1 MKAKFLSVLLALTMM
16 LSLLPTAVLALDV
29 QSNEK
34 TQAVRTVSLPE
45 GNTGDFTIDSDNAV
59 LDGTDV
65 TYMNGTITVTG
76 NNVTIQ
82 NLTFG
87 DKAKLVV
94 NTKGKFTLNKC
105 TFAPETASDNNG
117 FVRNPV
123 KLNVGEAVVTNN
135 TFAGVENGYYNAIE
149 FGIGANENSLSAA
162 TISDNKFNSAIKNNY
177 FSFYNMTDNAVINI
191 RDNQL
196 LNSSKAS
203 DGVRI
208 SNPNNA
214 SATFN
219 IINNTFTYS
228 DSGSNYDALIL
239 FQDYSNGQNF
249 NFITLNIEKL
259 SAPQDITT
267 LYYVYQDGTGVITTN
282 QPKITGDSSIEKFFV
297 AKVGTAMYSSL
308 SDAVAA
314 AADGGTIDLVQD
326 VSERLWIRN
335 NENVTLNLNGYT
347 LSSEYQTANV
357 GHGSLT
363 VNGPGTIK
371 ETSPNLGALLIKGS
385 TNASNTDYS
394 VATINNVTLEGWA
407 PVFVDQNNKKA
418 YGVKVNLNGATLNGK
433 PDSSGDLGAGIYVN
447 GSITDSENA
456 PIINLDSTTVTSAGE
471 GMYLAGYATTT
482 VNGGSVVGSQT
493 GIEIR
498 AGVLNINGVT
508 VTGNGTPTTITPN
521 GNGSTAE
528 GAGIAIMQHTTKLP
542 ITVNVSDG
550 TISGYTGLLES
561 NPQSNTAADIEKVT
575 VNVTGGKFAAING
588 GVNSVS
594 SEDNRVS
601 ITGGYFT
608 SDPTTYVPS
617 ETHYVDGSD
626 NGDYP
631 YVVKAGEKPTTAP
644 IIVKDDTT
652 VTVPENSGLSADD
665 ITNITANT
673 EVEGVAEAVAPNKA
687 ALVSASNVDTTDATK
702 VEVSVEVKVA
712 VTDADLNA
720 ENPTMTFTATP
731 KATVTVIK
739 SDGTTETKE
748 NVPVSN
754 DLLKGEITVTLP
766 LPEGFTPKQITHK
779 SDGYRTEYYLDHYER
794 GAKHFTIDEN
804 NCAVFDITHFSTF
817 VLSGTQ
823 TYVAPSRPSSSTGS
837 TITVGKTENGTITV
851 SPATA
856 SKGTNVTITAKP
868 ADGYELGSLTA
879 TDANGSTLALTDLG
893 NGKYS
898 FTMPDGKVE
907 VNGTFVK
914 KSAQTFVDVP
924 ENAYYAPAV
933 NWAVEKG
940 VTEGTSATTF
950 SPDAACTRAQ
960 IVTFLYRAAGSP
972 AVKST
977 VNPFT
982 DVTASD
988 YYYNAVLWAVENGIT
1003 TGTSETTF
1011 SPNESCTR
1019 AQCVTFLYRA
1029 VGSAATAKAS
1039 FTDVSADAYYA
1050 PAVDWAV
1057 EKGVTTG
1064 TSATTFSP
1072 DAACT
1077 RAQIVTFLYRAAQVK

>member
-1 MKAKFLSVLLALTMM
+1 MKAKFLSVLLALTMV
-16 LSLLPTAVLALDV
+16 LSLLPTAVLA
-29 QSNEK
+29 
-34 TQAVRTVSLPE
+34 
-45 GNTGDFTIDSDNAV
+45 
-59 LDGTDV
+59 
-65 TYMNGTITVTG
+65 
-76 NNVTIQ
+76 
-82 NLTFG
+82 
-87 DKAKLVV
+87 
-94 NTKGKFTLNKC
+94 
-105 TFAPETASDNNG
+105 
-117 FVRNPV
+117 
-123 KLNVGEAVVTNN
+123 
-135 TFAGVENGYYNAIE
+135 
-149 FGIGANENSLSAA
+149 
-162 TISDNKFNSAIKNNY
+162 
-177 FSFYNMTDNAVINI
+177 
-191 RDNQL
+191 
-196 LNSSKAS
+196 
-203 DGVRI
+203 
-208 SNPNNA
+208 
-214 SATFN
+214 
-219 IINNTFTYS
+219 
-228 DSGSNYDALIL
+228 
-239 FQDYSNGQNF
+239 
-249 NFITLNIEKL
+249 
-259 SAPQDITT
+259 
-267 LYYVYQDGTGVITTN
+267 
-282 QPKITGDSSIEKFFV
+282 
-297 AKVGTAMYSSL
+297 
-308 SDAVAA
+308 
-314 AADGGTIDLVQD
+314 
-326 VSERLWIRN
+326 
-335 NENVTLNLNGYT
+335 
-347 LSSEYQTANV
+347 
-357 GHGSLT
+357 
-363 VNGPGTIK
+363 
-371 ETSPNLGALLIKGS
+371 
-385 TNASNTDYS
+385 
-394 VATINNVTLEGWA
+394 
-407 PVFVDQNNKKA
+407 
-418 YGVKVNLNGATLNGK
+418 
-433 PDSSGDLGAGIYVN
+433 
-447 GSITDSENA
+447 
-456 PIINLDSTTVTSAGE
+456 SAGE
-471 GMYLAGYATTT
+471 GCTDENCTHVAAIGDMHYDSLQDAIDAAQNGATVKLLNNIDLGLTVSVGKKIILDMNGKKISNTTDLWDKPDANANNWSLISVRKNGDLTIIGDGTLDAKENDCYAIDLQDETSKCTIENGT
-482 VNGGSVVGSQT
+482 FIGNVHAVYVERGELIVNGGSYSIQQKYPDSNLAD
-493 GIEIR
+493 EF
-498 AGVLNINGVT
+498 VLNCYDPSRRE
-508 VTGNGTPTTITPN
+508 GTATITVS
-521 GNGSTAE
+521 GGSFVSFNPADCKAE
-528 GAGIAIMQHTTKLP
+528 GAGTNFCAKGYTSIKDESANTYTVVSGKNSAVANAGANYNSLANAITSVKKDAKGTVTLLTDTTEDVVIPAGKDITLDLNGKTLTNADDHTIINNGTLT
-542 ITVNVSDG
+542 ITGDG
-550 TISGYTGLLES
+550 TVDNTSNGKAALYNNAGAKATLNSGTFDRSYEAGAAYNDNGGNSFYTLKNFGTMII
-561 NPQSNTAADIEKVT
+561 NAGVT
-575 VNVTGGKFAAING
+575 VQQDGTNHGGTLGRYSSLIANGWQDANKANAGKNGEPKVPEDGAILTING
-588 GVNSVS
+588 GSFIGGLNTIKNDDCATLTINDGTFTNYTQAAFMNHHIATVNNGKFIADSLYAIYNCGCDATNDIGKLTIKDGTFTGELYVCGDYS
-594 SEDNRVS
+594 TVTIEGGYFNGNVQKVDAGSLS

-608 SDPTTYVPS
+608 VDPSAYVDDNHYVVESDETGYTYMVTNEKPDEVPVIVTDEVAVSIDKSIKGTDANAIEAVIGRAAVENVSDALTDDAQDKLIADAGVKASELDESNTVTIVVNVAVKAVASDLSNTNNATLTFEADPTATVYV
-617 ETHYVDGSD
+617 
-626 NGDYP
+626 N
-631 YVVKAGEKPTTAP
+631 GEK
-644 IIVKDDTT
+644 K
-652 VTVPENSGLSADD
+652 G
-665 ITNITANT
+665 
-673 EVEGVAEAVAPNKA
+673 EAQ
-687 ALVSASNVDTTDATK
+687 
-702 VEVSVEVKVA
+702 
-712 VTDADLNA
+712 
-720 ENPTMTFTATP
+720 
-731 KATVTVIK
+731 
-739 SDGTTETKE
+739 G
-748 NVPVSN
+748 VSN
-754 DLLKGEITVTLP
+754 DMLNGSITVTLP
-766 LPEGFTPKQITHK
+766 LPEGFTPKQIAHK

-1072 DAACT
+1072 DDACT

>member
-1 MKAKFLSVLLALTMM
+1 MKAKFLSVLLALTMV
-16 LSLLPTAVLALDV
+16 LSLLPTAVLA
-29 QSNEK
+29 
-34 TQAVRTVSLPE
+34 
-45 GNTGDFTIDSDNAV
+45 
-59 LDGTDV
+59 
-65 TYMNGTITVTG
+65 
-76 NNVTIQ
+76 
-82 NLTFG
+82 
-87 DKAKLVV
+87 
-94 NTKGKFTLNKC
+94 
-105 TFAPETASDNNG
+105 
-117 FVRNPV
+117 
-123 KLNVGEAVVTNN
+123 
-135 TFAGVENGYYNAIE
+135 
-149 FGIGANENSLSAA
+149 
-162 TISDNKFNSAIKNNY
+162 
-177 FSFYNMTDNAVINI
+177 
-191 RDNQL
+191 
-196 LNSSKAS
+196 
-203 DGVRI
+203 
-208 SNPNNA
+208 
-214 SATFN
+214 
-219 IINNTFTYS
+219 
-228 DSGSNYDALIL
+228 
-239 FQDYSNGQNF
+239 
-249 NFITLNIEKL
+249 
-259 SAPQDITT
+259 
-267 LYYVYQDGTGVITTN
+267 
-282 QPKITGDSSIEKFFV
+282 
-297 AKVGTAMYSSL
+297 
-308 SDAVAA
+308 
-314 AADGGTIDLVQD
+314 
-326 VSERLWIRN
+326 
-335 NENVTLNLNGYT
+335 
-347 LSSEYQTANV
+347 
-357 GHGSLT
+357 
-363 VNGPGTIK
+363 
-371 ETSPNLGALLIKGS
+371 
-385 TNASNTDYS
+385 
-394 VATINNVTLEGWA
+394 
-407 PVFVDQNNKKA
+407 
-418 YGVKVNLNGATLNGK
+418 
-433 PDSSGDLGAGIYVN
+433 
-447 GSITDSENA
+447 
-456 PIINLDSTTVTSAGE
+456 SAGE
-471 GMYLAGYATTT
+471 GCTDENCTHVAAIGDMHYDSLQDAIDAAQNGATVKLLNNIDLGLTVSVGKKIILDMNGKKISNTTDLWDKPDANANNWSLISVRKNGDLTIIGDGTLDAKKNDCYAIDLQDETSKCTIENGT
-482 VNGGSVVGSQT
+482 FIGNVHAVYVERGELIVNGGSYSIQQKYPDSNLAD
-493 GIEIR
+493 EF
-498 AGVLNINGVT
+498 VLNCYDPSRRE
-508 VTGNGTPTTITPN
+508 GTATITVS
-521 GNGSTAE
+521 GGSFVSFNPADCKAE
-528 GAGIAIMQHTTKLP
+528 GAGTNFCAKGYTSIKDESANTYTVVSGKNSAVANAGANYNSLANAITSVKKDAKGTVTLLTDTTEDVVIPAGKDITLDLNGKTLTNADDHTIINNGTLT
-542 ITVNVSDG
+542 ITGDG
-550 TISGYTGLLES
+550 TVDNTSNGKAALYNNAGAKATLNSGTFDRSYEAGAAYNDNGGNSFYTLKNFGTMII
-561 NPQSNTAADIEKVT
+561 NAGVT
-575 VNVTGGKFAAING
+575 VQQDGTNHGGTLGRYSSLIANGWQDANKANAGKNGEPKVPEDGAILTING
-588 GVNSVS
+588 GSFIGGLNTIKNDDCATLTINDGTFTNYTQAAFMNHHIATVNNGKFIADSLYAIYNCGCDATNDIGKLTIKDGTFTGELYVCGDYS
-594 SEDNRVS
+594 TVTIEGGYFNGNVQKADAGSLS

-608 SDPTTYVPS
+608 VDPSAYVDDNHYVVESDETGYTYMVTNEKPDEVPVIVTDEVAVSIDKSIKGTDANAIEAVIGRAAVENVSDALTDDAQDKLIADAGVKASELDESDTVTIVVNVAVKAVASDLSNTNNATLTFEADPTATVYV
-617 ETHYVDGSD
+617 
-626 NGDYP
+626 N
-631 YVVKAGEKPTTAP
+631 GEK
-644 IIVKDDTT
+644 K
-652 VTVPENSGLSADD
+652 G
-665 ITNITANT
+665 
-673 EVEGVAEAVAPNKA
+673 EAQ
-687 ALVSASNVDTTDATK
+687 D
-702 VEVSVEVKVA
+702 
-712 VTDADLNA
+712 
-720 ENPTMTFTATP
+720 
-731 KATVTVIK
+731 
-739 SDGTTETKE
+739 
-748 NVPVSN
+748 VSN
-754 DLLKGEITVTLP
+754 DMLNGSITVKLP
-766 LPEGFTPKQITHK
+766 LPEGFTPKQIAHK

-794 GAKHFTIDEN
+794 GAKQFDIKVVDGV

>member
-1 MKAKFLSVLLALTMM
+1 MKAKFLSVLLALTMV
-16 LSLLPTAVLALDV
+16 LSLLPTAVLA
-29 QSNEK
+29 
-34 TQAVRTVSLPE
+34 
-45 GNTGDFTIDSDNAV
+45 
-59 LDGTDV
+59 
-65 TYMNGTITVTG
+65 
-76 NNVTIQ
+76 
-82 NLTFG
+82 
-87 DKAKLVV
+87 
-94 NTKGKFTLNKC
+94 
-105 TFAPETASDNNG
+105 
-117 FVRNPV
+117 
-123 KLNVGEAVVTNN
+123 
-135 TFAGVENGYYNAIE
+135 
-149 FGIGANENSLSAA
+149 
-162 TISDNKFNSAIKNNY
+162 
-177 FSFYNMTDNAVINI
+177 
-191 RDNQL
+191 
-196 LNSSKAS
+196 
-203 DGVRI
+203 
-208 SNPNNA
+208 
-214 SATFN
+214 
-219 IINNTFTYS
+219 
-228 DSGSNYDALIL
+228 
-239 FQDYSNGQNF
+239 
-249 NFITLNIEKL
+249 
-259 SAPQDITT
+259 
-267 LYYVYQDGTGVITTN
+267 
-282 QPKITGDSSIEKFFV
+282 
-297 AKVGTAMYSSL
+297 
-308 SDAVAA
+308 
-314 AADGGTIDLVQD
+314 
-326 VSERLWIRN
+326 
-335 NENVTLNLNGYT
+335 
-347 LSSEYQTANV
+347 
-357 GHGSLT
+357 
-363 VNGPGTIK
+363 
-371 ETSPNLGALLIKGS
+371 
-385 TNASNTDYS
+385 
-394 VATINNVTLEGWA
+394 
-407 PVFVDQNNKKA
+407 
-418 YGVKVNLNGATLNGK
+418 
-433 PDSSGDLGAGIYVN
+433 
-447 GSITDSENA
+447 
-456 PIINLDSTTVTSAGE
+456 SAGE
-471 GMYLAGYATTT
+471 GCTDENCTHVAAIGDMHYDSLQDAIDAAQNGATVKLLNNIDLGLTVSVGKKIILDMNGKKISNTTDLWDKPDAKANNWSLISVRKNGDLTIIGDGTLDAKENDCYAIDLQDETSKCTIENGT
-482 VNGGSVVGSQT
+482 FIGNVHAVYVERGELIVNGGSYSIQQKYPDSNLAD
-493 GIEIR
+493 EF
-498 AGVLNINGVT
+498 VLNCYDPSRRE
-508 VTGNGTPTTITPN
+508 GTATITVS
-521 GNGSTAE
+521 GGSFVSFNPADCKAE
-528 GAGIAIMQHTTKLP
+528 GAGTNFCAKGYTSIKDESANTYTVVSGKNSAVANAGANYNSLANAITSVKKDAKGTVTLLTDTTEDVVIPAGKDITLDLNGKTLTNADDHTIINNGTLT
-542 ITVNVSDG
+542 ITGDG
-550 TISGYTGLLES
+550 TVDNTSNGKAALYNNAGAKATLNSGTFDRSYEAGAAYNDNGGNSFYTLKNFGTMII
-561 NPQSNTAADIEKVT
+561 NAGVT
-575 VNVTGGKFAAING
+575 VQQDGTNHGGTLGRYSSLIANGWQDANKANAGKNGEPKVPEDGAILTING
-588 GVNSVS
+588 GSFIGGLNTIKNDDCATLTINDGTFTNYTQAAFMNHHIATVNNGKFIADSLYAIYNCGCDATNDIGKLTIKDGTFTGELYVCGDYS
-594 SEDNRVS
+594 TVTIEGGYFNGNVQKVDAGSLS

-608 SDPTTYVPS
+608 VDPSAYVDDNHYVVESDETGYTYMVTNEKPDEVPVIVTDEVAVSIDESIKGTDANAIEAVIGRAAVENVSDALTDDAQDKLIADAGVKASELDESDTVTIVVNVAVKAVASDLSNTNNATLTFEADPTATVYV
-617 ETHYVDGSD
+617 
-626 NGDYP
+626 N
-631 YVVKAGEKPTTAP
+631 GEK
-644 IIVKDDTT
+644 K
-652 VTVPENSGLSADD
+652 G
-665 ITNITANT
+665 
-673 EVEGVAEAVAPNKA
+673 EAQ
-687 ALVSASNVDTTDATK
+687 D
-702 VEVSVEVKVA
+702 
-712 VTDADLNA
+712 
-720 ENPTMTFTATP
+720 
-731 KATVTVIK
+731 
-739 SDGTTETKE
+739 
-748 NVPVSN
+748 VSN
-754 DLLKGEITVTLP
+754 DMLNGSITVKLP
-766 LPEGFTPKQITHK
+766 LPEGFTPKQIAHK

>member
-1 MKAKFLSVLLALTMM
+1 MKAKFLSVLLALTMV
-16 LSLLPTAVLALDV
+16 LSLLPTAVLA
-29 QSNEK
+29 
-34 TQAVRTVSLPE
+34 
-45 GNTGDFTIDSDNAV
+45 
-59 LDGTDV
+59 
-65 TYMNGTITVTG
+65 
-76 NNVTIQ
+76 
-82 NLTFG
+82 
-87 DKAKLVV
+87 
-94 NTKGKFTLNKC
+94 
-105 TFAPETASDNNG
+105 
-117 FVRNPV
+117 
-123 KLNVGEAVVTNN
+123 
-135 TFAGVENGYYNAIE
+135 
-149 FGIGANENSLSAA
+149 
-162 TISDNKFNSAIKNNY
+162 
-177 FSFYNMTDNAVINI
+177 
-191 RDNQL
+191 
-196 LNSSKAS
+196 
-203 DGVRI
+203 
-208 SNPNNA
+208 
-214 SATFN
+214 
-219 IINNTFTYS
+219 
-228 DSGSNYDALIL
+228 
-239 FQDYSNGQNF
+239 
-249 NFITLNIEKL
+249 
-259 SAPQDITT
+259 
-267 LYYVYQDGTGVITTN
+267 
-282 QPKITGDSSIEKFFV
+282 
-297 AKVGTAMYSSL
+297 
-308 SDAVAA
+308 
-314 AADGGTIDLVQD
+314 
-326 VSERLWIRN
+326 
-335 NENVTLNLNGYT
+335 
-347 LSSEYQTANV
+347 
-357 GHGSLT
+357 
-363 VNGPGTIK
+363 
-371 ETSPNLGALLIKGS
+371 
-385 TNASNTDYS
+385 
-394 VATINNVTLEGWA
+394 
-407 PVFVDQNNKKA
+407 
-418 YGVKVNLNGATLNGK
+418 
-433 PDSSGDLGAGIYVN
+433 
-447 GSITDSENA
+447 
-456 PIINLDSTTVTSAGE
+456 SAGE
-471 GMYLAGYATTT
+471 GCTDENCTHVAAIGDMHYDSLQDAINAAQNGATVKLLNNIDLGLTVSVGKKIILDMNGKKISNTTDLWDKPDAKANNWSLISVRKNGDLTIIGDGTLDAKENDCYAIDLQDETSKCTIENGT
-482 VNGGSVVGSQT
+482 FIGNVHAVYVERGELIVNGGSYSIQQKYPDSNLAD
-493 GIEIR
+493 EF
-498 AGVLNINGVT
+498 VLNCYDPSRRE
-508 VTGNGTPTTITPN
+508 GTATITVS
-521 GNGSTAE
+521 GGSFVSFNPADCKAE
-528 GAGIAIMQHTTKLP
+528 GAGTNFCAKGYTSIKDESANTYTVVSGKNSAVANAGANYNSLANAITSVKKDAKGTVTLLTDTTEDVVIPAGKDITLDLNGKTLTNADDHTIINNGTLT
-542 ITVNVSDG
+542 ITGDG
-550 TISGYTGLLES
+550 TVDNTSNGKAALYNNAGAKATLNSGTFDRSYEAGAAYNDNGGNSFYTLKNFGTMII
-561 NPQSNTAADIEKVT
+561 NAGVT
-575 VNVTGGKFAAING
+575 VQQDGTNHGGTLGRYSSLIANGWQDANKANAGKNGEPKVPEDGAILTING
-588 GVNSVS
+588 GSFIGGLNTIKNDDCATLTINDGTFTNYTQAAFMNHHIATVNNGKFIADSLYAIYNCGCDATNDIGKLTIKDGTFTGELYVCGDYS
-594 SEDNRVS
+594 TVTIEGGYFNGNVQKVDAGSLS

-608 SDPTTYVPS
+608 VDPSAYVDDNHYVVESDETGYTYMVTNEKPDEVPVIVTDEVAVSIDESIKGTDANAIEAVIGRAAVENVSDALTDDAQDKLIADAGVKASELDESDTVTIVVNVAVKAVASDLSNTNNATLTFEADPTATVYV
-617 ETHYVDGSD
+617 
-626 NGDYP
+626 N
-631 YVVKAGEKPTTAP
+631 GEK
-644 IIVKDDTT
+644 K
-652 VTVPENSGLSADD
+652 G
-665 ITNITANT
+665 
-673 EVEGVAEAVAPNKA
+673 EAQ
-687 ALVSASNVDTTDATK
+687 
-702 VEVSVEVKVA
+702 
-712 VTDADLNA
+712 
-720 ENPTMTFTATP
+720 
-731 KATVTVIK
+731 
-739 SDGTTETKE
+739 G
-748 NVPVSN
+748 VSN
-754 DLLKGEITVTLP
+754 DMLNGSITVTLP
-766 LPEGFTPKQITHK
+766 LPEGFTPKQIAHK

-1072 DAACT
+1072 DDACT

>member
-1 MKAKFLSVLLALTMM
+1 MKAKFLSVLLALTMV
-16 LSLLPTAVLALDV
+16 LSLLPTAVLA
-29 QSNEK
+29 
-34 TQAVRTVSLPE
+34 
-45 GNTGDFTIDSDNAV
+45 
-59 LDGTDV
+59 
-65 TYMNGTITVTG
+65 
-76 NNVTIQ
+76 
-82 NLTFG
+82 
-87 DKAKLVV
+87 
-94 NTKGKFTLNKC
+94 
-105 TFAPETASDNNG
+105 
-117 FVRNPV
+117 
-123 KLNVGEAVVTNN
+123 
-135 TFAGVENGYYNAIE
+135 
-149 FGIGANENSLSAA
+149 
-162 TISDNKFNSAIKNNY
+162 
-177 FSFYNMTDNAVINI
+177 
-191 RDNQL
+191 
-196 LNSSKAS
+196 
-203 DGVRI
+203 
-208 SNPNNA
+208 
-214 SATFN
+214 
-219 IINNTFTYS
+219 
-228 DSGSNYDALIL
+228 
-239 FQDYSNGQNF
+239 
-249 NFITLNIEKL
+249 
-259 SAPQDITT
+259 
-267 LYYVYQDGTGVITTN
+267 
-282 QPKITGDSSIEKFFV
+282 
-297 AKVGTAMYSSL
+297 
-308 SDAVAA
+308 
-314 AADGGTIDLVQD
+314 
-326 VSERLWIRN
+326 
-335 NENVTLNLNGYT
+335 
-347 LSSEYQTANV
+347 
-357 GHGSLT
+357 
-363 VNGPGTIK
+363 
-371 ETSPNLGALLIKGS
+371 
-385 TNASNTDYS
+385 
-394 VATINNVTLEGWA
+394 
-407 PVFVDQNNKKA
+407 
-418 YGVKVNLNGATLNGK
+418 
-433 PDSSGDLGAGIYVN
+433 
-447 GSITDSENA
+447 
-456 PIINLDSTTVTSAGE
+456 SAGE
-471 GMYLAGYATTT
+471 GCTDENCTHVAAIGDMHYDSLQDAIDAAQNGATVKLLNNIDLGLTVSVGKKIILDMNGKKISNTTDLWDKPDAKANNWSLISVRKNGDLTIIGDGTLDAKENDCYAIDLQDETSKCTIENGT
-482 VNGGSVVGSQT
+482 FIGNVHAVYVERGELIVNGGSYSIQQKYPDSNLAD
-493 GIEIR
+493 EF
-498 AGVLNINGVT
+498 VLNCYDPSRRE
-508 VTGNGTPTTITPN
+508 GTATITVS
-521 GNGSTAE
+521 GGSFVSFNPADCKAE
-528 GAGIAIMQHTTKLP
+528 GAGTNFCAKGYTSIKDESANTYTVVSGKNSAVANAGANYNSLANAITSVKKDAKGTVTLLTDTTEDVVIPAGKDITLDLNGKTLTNADDHTIINNGTLT
-542 ITVNVSDG
+542 ITGDG
-550 TISGYTGLLES
+550 TVDNTSNGKAALYNNAGAKATLNSGTFDRSYEAGAAYNDNGGNSFYTLKNFGTMII
-561 NPQSNTAADIEKVT
+561 NAGVT
-575 VNVTGGKFAAING
+575 VQQDGTNHGGTLGRYSSLIANGWQDANKANAGKNGEPKVPEDGAILTING
-588 GVNSVS
+588 GSFIGGLNTIKNDDCATLTINDGTFTNYTQAAFMNHHIATVNNGKFIADSLYAIYNCGCDATNDIGKLTIKDGTFTGELYVCGDYS
-594 SEDNRVS
+594 TVTIEGGYFNGNVQKVDAGSLS

-608 SDPTTYVPS
+608 VDPSAYVPS

-665 ITNITANT
+665 IPNITANT

-739 SDGTTETKE
+739 SYGTTETKE

-766 LPEGFTPKQITHK
+766 LPESFDITALKQVKHI
-779 SDGYRTEYYLDHYER
+779 SSSNGSVEYFLKEAKR
-794 GAKHFTIDEN
+794 GAKTFTIDEAAN
-804 NCAVFDITHFSTF
+804 SVTLKIDHFSTF
-817 VLSGTQ
+817 ELSGTV
-823 TYVAPSRPSSSTGS
+823 TYVEPSRHPSSSTGS

-933 NWAVEKG
+933 AWAVEKG

-950 SPDAACTRAQ
+950 SSDAACTRAQ

-1029 VGSAATAKAS
+1029 VGSAATAKAI

>member
-1 MKAKFLSVLLALTMM
+1 MKAKFLSVLLALTMV
-16 LSLLPTAVLALDV
+16 LSLLPTAVLA
-29 QSNEK
+29 
-34 TQAVRTVSLPE
+34 
-45 GNTGDFTIDSDNAV
+45 
-59 LDGTDV
+59 
-65 TYMNGTITVTG
+65 
-76 NNVTIQ
+76 
-82 NLTFG
+82 
-87 DKAKLVV
+87 
-94 NTKGKFTLNKC
+94 
-105 TFAPETASDNNG
+105 
-117 FVRNPV
+117 
-123 KLNVGEAVVTNN
+123 
-135 TFAGVENGYYNAIE
+135 
-149 FGIGANENSLSAA
+149 
-162 TISDNKFNSAIKNNY
+162 
-177 FSFYNMTDNAVINI
+177 
-191 RDNQL
+191 
-196 LNSSKAS
+196 
-203 DGVRI
+203 
-208 SNPNNA
+208 
-214 SATFN
+214 
-219 IINNTFTYS
+219 
-228 DSGSNYDALIL
+228 
-239 FQDYSNGQNF
+239 
-249 NFITLNIEKL
+249 
-259 SAPQDITT
+259 
-267 LYYVYQDGTGVITTN
+267 
-282 QPKITGDSSIEKFFV
+282 
-297 AKVGTAMYSSL
+297 
-308 SDAVAA
+308 
-314 AADGGTIDLVQD
+314 
-326 VSERLWIRN
+326 
-335 NENVTLNLNGYT
+335 
-347 LSSEYQTANV
+347 
-357 GHGSLT
+357 
-363 VNGPGTIK
+363 
-371 ETSPNLGALLIKGS
+371 
-385 TNASNTDYS
+385 
-394 VATINNVTLEGWA
+394 
-407 PVFVDQNNKKA
+407 
-418 YGVKVNLNGATLNGK
+418 
-433 PDSSGDLGAGIYVN
+433 
-447 GSITDSENA
+447 
-456 PIINLDSTTVTSAGE
+456 SAGE
-471 GMYLAGYATTT
+471 GCTDENCTHVAAIGDMHYDSLQDAIDAAQNGATVKLLNNIDLGLTVSVGKKIILDMNGKKISNTTDLWDKPDAKANNWSLISVRKNGDLTIIGDGTLDAKENDCYAIDLQDETSKCTIENGT
-482 VNGGSVVGSQT
+482 FIGNVHAVYVERGELIVNGGSYSIQQKYPDSNLAD
-493 GIEIR
+493 EF
-498 AGVLNINGVT
+498 VLNCYDPSRRE
-508 VTGNGTPTTITPN
+508 GTATITVS
-521 GNGSTAE
+521 GGSFVSFNPADCKAE
-528 GAGIAIMQHTTKLP
+528 GAGTNFCAKGYTSIKDESANTYTVVSGKNSAVANAGANYNSLANAITSVKKDAKGTVTLLTDTTEDVVIPAGKDITLDLNGKTLTNADDHTIINNGTLT
-542 ITVNVSDG
+542 ITGDG
-550 TISGYTGLLES
+550 TVDNTSNGKAALYNNAGAKATLNSGTFDRSYEAGAAYNDNGGNSFYTLKNFGTMII
-561 NPQSNTAADIEKVT
+561 NAGVT
-575 VNVTGGKFAAING
+575 VQQDGTNHGGTLGRYSSLIANGWQDANKANAGKNGEPKVPEDGAILTING
-588 GVNSVS
+588 GSFIGGLNTIKNDDCATLTINDGTFTNYTQAAFMNHHIATVNNGKFIADSLYAIYNCGCDATNDIGKLTIKDGTFTGELYVCGDYS
-594 SEDNRVS
+594 TVTIEGGYFNGNVQKVDAGSLS

-608 SDPTTYVPS
+608 VDPSAYVDDNHYVVESDETGYTYMVTNEKPDEVPVIVTDEVAVSIDKSIKGTDANAIEAVIGRAAVENVSDALTDDAQDKLIADAGVKASELDENDTVTIVVNVAVKAVASDLSNTNNATLTFEADPTATVYV
-617 ETHYVDGSD
+617 
-626 NGDYP
+626 N
-631 YVVKAGEKPTTAP
+631 GEK
-644 IIVKDDTT
+644 K
-652 VTVPENSGLSADD
+652 G
-665 ITNITANT
+665 
-673 EVEGVAEAVAPNKA
+673 EAQ
-687 ALVSASNVDTTDATK
+687 
-702 VEVSVEVKVA
+702 
-712 VTDADLNA
+712 
-720 ENPTMTFTATP
+720 
-731 KATVTVIK
+731 
-739 SDGTTETKE
+739 G
-748 NVPVSN
+748 VSN
-754 DLLKGEITVTLP
+754 DMLNGSITVTLP
-766 LPEGFTPKQITHK
+766 LPEGFTPKQIAHK

-1072 DAACT
+1072 DDACT